1 MLASAVICCVL
12 AGCIVLTN
20 KLRKKRGLAKTSVFG
35 MGDIKLLMVVC
46 LYLGLEGSFICILG
60 ACVCFL
66 LYVLAFKIA
75 TKKTVAKAPFAPFIL
90 AGIIVYLF
98 IAII

>member
-20 KLRKKRGLAKTSVFG
+20 KLREKKGLAKTSVFG

-46 LYLGLEGSFICILG
+46 LILGLEGSFICLLG
-60 ACVCFL
+60 ACICFL
-66 LYVLAFKIA
+66 IYVLAFRIA
-75 TKKTVAKAPFAPFIL
+75 TKQNISKAPFAPFIL
-90 AGIIVYLF
+90 AGILCYLV